1 MKRFGANRVME
12 PKGVTPVMAWKLDND
27 RKVRAGEIRVSL
39 ETVHIEWDNFN
50 QICSYC
56 SYDEVRIKARIMQIV
71 QQRGKLHNPYTGSGG
86 LFMGTIEEIGEGTD
100 AGNLKAGNRVYSLS
114 SLTGVV
120 MHLDEIKSIDYHYGQ
135 IDCTGYV
142 ICFEAT
148 SIVKYEG
155 DISPKYLLSA
165 VDEEGNFI
173 GFRKAIRNSHAERV
187 AIIGG
192 NFSTMLLYAQTLT
205 DGYGKGTH
213 VTAILDKNSTGL
225 LSEKEITA
233 AFLPVIKKTC
243 YVDLSQPLDAYQS
256 VVEQLYDPRPMD
268 AVINLEDI
276 PGSETVATLLVKENG
291 VVFYAS
297 LKNNYGAGLLV
308 ADSLGKEVTSYAL
321 DGYVKEAHNFAAEL
335 IEKVGANLEFLDA
348 IYQRKESSAAGRN
361 GGAAGRNGGAAGRDV
376 VLSKNGS
383 AGRDGV
389 MSKNGSGAQILRGN
403 VQQVEDFVFKSPVTA
418 AMIDEVLN
426 VARYDCNVIL
436 QGETGVGKE
445 KVFNILHQNSPR
457 RGKPCIKINCATIQ
471 ENLAESE
478 FFGYEKGAFTGAQ
491 ASGKAGYFEMANHGT
506 LFLDE
511 IGALS
516 IGMQSKLLR
525 VLQENTFYRVG
536 GTEQKHV
543 NVRVVCANNVPLRK
557 LVDEGRFREDLYYRL
572 NICAVDIPA
581 LRERKED
588 IECLAEA
595 FLEGYGKKYGAEKEF
610 SPEAL
615 ELLKSYDWPG
625 NVRQLENAV
634 HRLYI
639 GQRGWIID
647 ENQVEKFLCSTGWVQ
662 AAGAGGALAGGAVA
676 GGAVAQAAAPAS
688 GSPATGR
695 CGCGALATDELI
707 VDLRKELRS
716 DDGVDFNRIMEAQE
730 KRLIE
735 YALKKEGTTRKAAEY
750 LNMSQATL
758 ARKKVRYGL

>member
-1 MKRFGANRVME
+1 MKRFGANRVIE

-56 SYDEVRIKARIMQIV
+56 SNNEDRIKARIMQIV

-86 LFMGTIEEIGEGTD
+86 LFMGTIEEIGAGTD
-100 AGNLKAGNRVYSLS
+100 TGRLRVGDRVYSLS

-135 IDCTGYV
+135 IECTGYV

-165 VDEEGNFI
+165 IDEEGNFI
-173 GFRKAIRNSHAERV
+173 GFRKAIRNSQAERV

-213 VTAILDKNSTGL
+213 VTAILDKNSIGELT
-225 LSEKEITA
+225 EKEITA

-348 IYQRKESSAAGRN
+348 IYQRKESIAAAKRGSAVGRDGSDGRN
-361 GGAAGRNGGAAGRDV
+361 GSVGQ
-376 VLSKNGS
+376 GS
-383 AGRDGV
+383 AGEGNGLVNGNGV
-389 MSKNGSGAQILRGN
+389 GAQILRGN
-403 VQQVEDFVFKSPVTA
+403 AQQVEDFVFKSQVTA

-445 KVFNILHQNSPR
+445 KVFNILYQNSPR

-516 IGMQSKLLR
+516 LGMQSKLLR
-525 VLQENTFYRVG
+525 VLQENSFYRVG
-536 GTEQKHV
+536 GTELRHV

-588 IECLAEA
+588 IECLAVA
-595 FLEGYGKKYGAEKEF
+595 FLDGYGKKYGAEKEF

-615 ELLKSYDWPG
+615 AMLKSYEWPG

-647 ENQVEKFLCSTGWVQ
+647 ENQVEKFLCSCS
-662 AAGAGGALAGGAVA
+662 GAKM
-676 GGAVAQAAAPAS
+676 AAPD
-688 GSPATGR
+688 
-695 CGCGALATDELI
+695 CGAKMAAPGSGAPIPDELI
-707 VDLRKELRS
+707 ADLRKELRS
-716 DDGVDFNRIMEAQE
+716 DCGVDFNRIMEAQE

>member
-1 MKRFGANRVME
+1 MKRFGANRVIE

-27 RKVRAGEIRVSL
+27 RKVRAGEICVSL

-50 QICSYC
+50 QICNYC
-56 SYDEVRIKARIMQIV
+56 SNDEDRIKARIMQIV

-86 LFMGTIEEIGEGTD
+86 LFMGTIEEIGVGTD
-100 AGNLKAGNRVYSLS
+100 TGSLRVGDRVYSLS

-135 IDCTGYV
+135 IECIGYV

-165 VDEEGNFI
+165 IDEEGNFI
-173 GFRKAIRNSHAERV
+173 GFRKAIRNSQAERV

-213 VTAILDKNSTGL
+213 VTAILDKNSIGELT
-225 LSEKEITA
+225 EKEITA

-256 VVEQLYDPRPMD
+256 VVEQLYDARPMD

-321 DGYVKEAHNFAAEL
+321 DGYVKEAHTFATEL

-348 IYQRKESSAAGRN
+348 IYQRKESIAAAKRCRADGRN
-361 GGAAGRNGGAAGRDV
+361 GLVNG
-376 VLSKNGS
+376 NG
-383 AGRDGV
+383 V
-389 MSKNGSGAQILRGN
+389 GAQIWRGN
-403 VQQVEDFVFKSPVTA
+403 AQQVEDFVFNSPVTA

-445 KVFNILHQNSPR
+445 KVFNILYQNSPR

-516 IGMQSKLLR
+516 LGMQSKLLR
-525 VLQENTFYRVG
+525 VLQENSFYRVG
-536 GTEQKHV
+536 GTELRHV
-543 NVRVVCANNVPLRK
+543 NVRVVCANNVPLHK

-572 NICAVDIPA
+572 NICAVDIPT

-588 IECLAEA
+588 IECLAVA

-610 SPEAL
+610 SPKAL
-615 ELLKSYDWPG
+615 AMLKSYEWPG

-647 ENQVEKFLCSTGWVQ
+647 ENQVEKFLYSC
-662 AAGAGGALAGGAVA
+662 GGSAV
-676 GGAVAQAAAPAS
+676 QAAAPGGGAVQAVAPGDG
-688 GSPATGR
+688 GSPIP
-695 CGCGALATDELI
+695 DELI
-707 VDLRKELRS
+707 ADLRKELRS
-716 DDGVDFNRIMEAQE
+716 DVGVDFNRIMEAQE

-735 YALKKEGTTRKAAEY
+735 YALKREGTTRKAAEY